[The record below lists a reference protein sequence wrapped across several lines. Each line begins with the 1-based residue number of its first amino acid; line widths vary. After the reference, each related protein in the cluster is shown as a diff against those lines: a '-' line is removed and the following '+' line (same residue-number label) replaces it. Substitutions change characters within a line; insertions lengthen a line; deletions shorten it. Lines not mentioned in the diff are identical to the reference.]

1 MKLKRILAG
10 VLCSAMLL
18 ASLSGCGTAT
28 TPATG
33 DAGEAGIFTPGT
45 YQGEGEGLNGPVKLE
60 VEVDADKILNINVLE
75 HQESEGISDPAFENI
90 PKEIIEKQSLA
101 VDAVAGCT
109 FSSKAIIEAVTNAL
123 AQSGVDMSLLQ
134 NKTDAPE
141 AEAADVEETAD
152 VVVVG
157 AGGAGLAAAV
167 EAGKAGA
174 SVIVVEKMPK
184 VGGNTLIC
192 GSGYNAVDPRRQGAM
207 NIDDSVE
214 LFIDQTLK
222 GGDNEGDPE
231 LVRVMCENALD
242 GLEFLESYGMEWQEE
257 MSTAPGGLY
266 QRRHMPANGKL
277 GVPMINALTKGC
289 EENNVKVMVDTR
301 ATEIIMKDGKAAGV
315 ICEGKDGNKVTVNAN
330 KGVVLATGG
339 FGANVEMRQEYNT
352 LWPTLDESVKTT
364 NHPGAT
370 GDGITMAKAVG
381 ADLVDM
387 QFIQLFAYGDP
398 TTGAMTGSIMKQ
410 PENAIYLNKE
420 GKRFVNEYERRD
432 VVSAAVLEQTDAQ
445 MYVVVDGKTYEN
457 DDAPTDFSASIAE
470 EIKAGRCV
478 RGDTI
483 EELAKNMNMDP
494 EVVKASIDAYNA
506 GVEAGKDEFGKTVM
520 NKIDTA
526 PFYGN
531 LRTPTV
537 HHTMGCIRIN
547 TEAQV
552 LNADREPI
560 PGLYAAGET
569 TGDVHGTNRVG
580 ANALPDIIV
589 FGRIAGHN
597 AATK

>member
-18 ASLSGCGTAT
+18 ASLSGCGGTD
-28 TPATG
+28 TPAAGG
-33 DAGEAGIFTPGT
+33 DAEGGMFTPGT
-45 YQGEGEGLNGPVKLE
+45 YEGQADGRNDVVKVS
-60 VEVDADKILNINVLE
+60 VEVDAEKILSVTVTE
-75 HQESEGISDPAFENI
+75 HAESEGIADPALEQI
-90 PKEIIEKQSLA
+90 PQAIVDQQSVA

-109 FSSKAIIEAVTNAL
+109 ITSEAIVAAAKDAL
-123 AQSGVDMSLLQ
+123 AKSGVDMALLE
-134 NKTDAPE
+134 KKDEAP
-141 AEAADVEETAD
+141 ADPVVADVEENVD

-167 EAGKAGA
+167 EAGKTGA
-174 SVIVVEKMPK
+174 NVLVVEKMPA

-207 NIDDSVE
+207 NIEDSIDLFVE
-214 LFIDQTLK
+214 QTLK
-222 GGDNEGDPE
+222 GGDNEGNPE
-231 LVRVMCENALD
+231 LVRVMCEGALD

-277 GVPMINALTKGC
+277 GVPMINALKKGC

-301 ATEIIMKDGKAAGV
+301 ATEIIMEDGKAAGV
-315 ICEGKDGNKVTVNAN
+315 VCEGKDGNKVTVHAA

-398 TTGAMTGSIMKQ
+398 NTGAMTGSIMKQ

-457 DDAPTDFSASIAE
+457 DQAPTDFSASIAE
-470 EIKAGRCV
+470 EIEAGRCV

-537 HHTMGCIRIN
+537 HHTMGGIRIN
-547 TEAQV
+547 TDAQV
-552 LNADREPI
+552 INTDGEPI
-560 PGLYAAGET
+560 PGLFAAGET
-569 TGDVHGTNRVG
+569 TGDIHGTNRVG

-589 FGRIAGHN
+589 FGRIAGQN
-597 AATK
+597 AAK